1 MILYRNLQENQPT
14 FIRMELL
21 YRNLVTLEW
30 NCCLL
35 HSQLNHRGLELE
47 KRRSLQESW
56 SKLVERER
64 ERRRRIERNWFFSIF
79 LYHYLNKKGYSYTA
93 QIFRYEVQITQQTP
107 PGMYASFWEM
117 NYFLKLKKRS
127 CVLQE
132 KKYLIHKT
140 ITLPFL

>member
-1 MILYRNLQENQPT
+1 
-14 FIRMELL
+14 MELL
-21 YRNLVTLEW
+21 SSSFSTE
-30 NCCLL
+30 
-35 HSQLNHRGLELE
+35 S
-47 KRRSLQESW
+47 SW
-56 SKLVERER
+56 SGTREAAESPGVVIEIGWKRER
-64 ERRRRIERNWFFSIF
+64 ERRGRIERNWFFSIF